1 MKKYSTGSLTAA
13 QKAAQDDLYSKCPRY
28 DYLIIGT
35 GMSAL
40 SFASLMANSGKKV
53 CMLEAHDSPGGMAHT
68 FKMGDYH
75 FCAQVHYIWGCAP
88 GGRIYEFVKRIGLQ
102 DDLKFNL
109 LDPDGYD
116 RVVLPDGKAVLIPN
130 GFNRLATNIEAA
142 YPGQGEKVKRFTSI
156 LQKLRKEL
164 RIIPDR
170 KIKWWEFLTKSYRV
184 PTLLRYL
191 NKTTQQVFDECGL
204 SKEAQAVLIADAGDM
219 MAPPED
225 LSILAYCGLFS
236 GYNSGAYY
244 PAKHFKYFVSRLAK
258 FITSHEGCHIYYET
272 PVSHIDIQDG
282 KVASV
287 KTADGKTFTADNY
300 ICNMD
305 PQKASHI
312 IGRQHFPSGYSKKL
326 DYKYSPSG
334 MMIYLGLKDL
344 DLKALGFGRFNTWHL
359 DQWDMNQMWKD
370 QAKGDFS
377 KPWIFISTPSLNTD
391 DRGTTPPGGQIM
403 EVATYME
410 YAVLKELKE
419 KDYAAYSR
427 EKQRI
432 ADMLLDI
439 VEKKY
444 VPDLRKHIVVKA
456 IGTPSTHE
464 DFCAAPFGN
473 AYGSYLTPAQVGLKR
488 LKAGTP
494 FSNLWWCNAS
504 SGFAGIHGTIST
516 GMDLYMQL
524 SGDRFFDTSKAP
536 TDDELIAAIR
546 ADKGSSSPADL
557 INGQH
562 P

>member
-1 MKKYSTGSLTAA
+1 MAKKSTGSLTPS
-13 QKAAQDDLYSKCPRY
+13 QKAAQDKLYAKGHRY
-28 DYLIIGT
+28 DYVIIGT

-40 SFASLMANSGKKV
+40 SFACLMAHAGKKV

-102 DDLKFNL
+102 DDIKFNL
-109 LDPDGYD
+109 LNPDGYD
-116 RVVLPDGKAVLIPN
+116 RMVMPDGKAVFIPN
-130 GFNRLATNIEAA
+130 GFDRLAENIEAA
-142 YPGQGEKVKRFTSI
+142 YPGQGANVKKFTTI
-156 LQKLRKEL
+156 LQKIRRQLRL
-164 RIIPDR
+164 IPDR
-170 KIKWWEFLTKSYRV
+170 KIKWWEFIVKSYRV

-191 NKTTQQVFDECGL
+191 NKTTQQVFDECHL
-204 SKEAQAVLIADAGDM
+204 SKEAQAVLIANAGDM

-244 PAKHFKYFVSRLAK
+244 PAKHFKYFVSRLAE
-258 FITSHEGCHIYYET
+258 FITDHDGCHIYYET

-282 KVASV
+282 KAAAV
-287 KTADGKTFTADNY
+287 KTSDGKTFTADNY

-305 PQKASHI
+305 PQKASHM
-312 IGRQHFPSGYSKKL
+312 IGREKFPSDYLKKL

-334 MMIYLGLKDL
+334 MMVYLGLKDL
-344 DLKALGFGRFNTWHL
+344 DLKKLGFGRFNTWHL
-359 DQWDMNQMWKD
+359 CQWDMNQMWKD

-377 KPWIFISTPSLNTD
+377 KPWIFISTPSLNGD
-391 DRGTTPPGGQIM
+391 DHSTTPKGGHIM

-410 YAVLKELKE
+410 YAALKELKD
-419 KDYAAYSR
+419 KDYAAYTR
-427 EKQRI
+427 EKMRI
-432 ADMLLDI
+432 ADRLLSI
-439 VEKKY
+439 VEKDY
-444 VPDLRKHIVVKA
+444 IPDLKKHIVVKA
-456 IGTPSTHE
+456 VGTPSTHE
-464 DFCAAPFGN
+464 DFCSAPFGN

-494 FSNLWWCNAS
+494 FSNFWWCNAS

-524 SGDRFFDTSKAP
+524 SKDRFYSTKNSP
-536 TDDELIAAIR
+536 TDDQLIADIWNN
-546 ADKGSSSPADL
+546 K
-557 INGQH
+557 NK
-562 P
+562 